1 MGKQEKAPALI
12 CAGAST
18 SARSAGSFRG
28 VPPALFWTA
37 KNAVDAVLMQKDK
50 KGRKLRLSPDA
61 ISKKGGISDMSDKK
75 GRHTVWLE
83 PAAWDMVEGH
93 YHGDNCSTK
102 NEYIEKAIR
111 FYSGYLDAAGADDY
125 LPRVL
130 ADVLEGKLG
139 ALGSRIGRLLFK
151 LTVELDMNANIL
163 AALGEYNPDALERL
177 RSQCIQNAKQTN
189 GEISFED
196 ALRRQKGL

>member
-1 MGKQEKAPALI
+1 
-12 CAGAST
+12 
-18 SARSAGSFRG
+18 
-28 VPPALFWTA
+28 
-37 KNAVDAVLMQKDK
+37 
-50 KGRKLRLSPDA
+50 
-61 ISKKGGISDMSDKK
+61 MSDKA
-75 GRHTVWLE
+75 RHTVWL
-83 PAAWDMVEGH
+83 PDDIWDKVESH
-93 YHGDNCSTK
+93 YQADNCSTK

-111 FYSGYLDAAGADDY
+111 FYSGYLDAAGADEY

-163 AALGEYNPDALERL
+163 AALGEYNPDGLERL
-177 RSQCIQNAKQTN
+177 RGQCIQNAKQTN